1 MPPPRPPP
9 RPPEHIQA
17 QTKRWGRA
25 AAARHAEAARA
36 WAVVARDV
44 TRDIQG
50 SDSPA
55 FELWAAA
62 LEADGGLRPH
72 RPQASQGVLNSKI
85 EDLNDAID
93 RVSAQI
99 EETSAEEM
107 PLPSEG

>member
-1 MPPPRPPP
+1 MKYSIQRNLQYNHGNILGASTAPPWPAQPGTPP
-9 RPPEHIQA
+9 
-17 QTKRWGRA
+17 
-25 AAARHAEAARA
+25 
-36 WAVVARDV
+36 
-44 TRDIQG
+44 
-50 SDSPA
+50 
-55 FELWAAA
+55 A

-99 EETSAEEM
+99 EQTSAEEM

>member
-1 MPPPRPPP
+1 MLFTILPAP
-9 RPPEHIQA
+9 
-17 QTKRWGRA
+17 GGA
-25 AAARHAEAARA
+25 AAQPG
-36 WAVVARDV
+36 
-44 TRDIQG
+44 T
-50 SDSPA
+50 PP
-55 FELWAAA
+55 A

-99 EETSAEEM
+99 EQTSAEEM